1 MSICH
6 IVGVG
11 LSKLGCKLLQDQAEV
26 QSLEAEVCPLGYPTC
41 GAVASVPVS
50 DMSLPFEAGLKI
62 KLRARILALSLPI
75 WAGSEV

>member
-1 MSICH
+1 MTFADHCAPANT
-6 IVGVG
+6 
-11 LSKLGCKLLQDQAEV
+11 LLPQF
-26 QSLEAEVCPLGYPTC
+26 
-41 GAVASVPVS
+41 S